1 MKKEKFGL
9 LIFWIAAIWILL
21 WGIIGSLFLT
31 PVYRNLTMEE
41 VNQTMW
47 ASNGIWFMIWGVFGV
62 ALGAIIALIGVL
74 LNSGAK
80 ISTALKYGIGIFIL
94 LFISMMAGM
103 ISHIPILFGIGGTI
117 MLLCFIGILKMWSKE
132 RMAIKNESYIALDFK
147 LISYT
152 FFIMTAW
159 FTCGIAS
166 IPYMNA
172 LKDVQQGSP
181 IHVIIFFTLGWI
193 FLFLSHYKAQEV

>member
-1 MKKEKFGL
+1 MKKEKVGL

-47 ASNGIWFMIWGVFGV
+47 ASNGIWFIIWGVFGV

-80 ISTALKYGIGIFIL
+80 ISTALKYGIGIFLVLI
-94 LFISMMAGM
+94 ISMMVGM
-103 ISHIPILFGIGGTI
+103 GGHIPILFGIGGTI
-117 MLLCFIGILKMWSKE
+117 MLLCFIGILKMWAKE

-147 LISYT
+147 LVSYV
-152 FFIMTAW
+152 FFLITAW
-159 FTCGIAS
+159 FTCGMAGF
-166 IPYMNA
+166 PY
-172 LKDVQQGSP
+172 LKAMEGVTQGSP
-181 IHVIIFFTLGWI
+181 IHLMIFFVLGWI
-193 FLFLSHYKAQEV
+193 FLFLSHYKSQKS